1 MIGEK
6 IVSVNRLIDYRKNLD
21 RANELELEIQ
31 KIISQLDV
39 SAIPL
44 SDMPRSQKP
53 YDKLGNLTQRK
64 IEKEDELRKLNRSL
78 VQQRPILEKII
89 NSMSELNLANI
100 GTYQSLLKY
109 YYIDGFDIEIT
120 CSLINTK
127 LADMEV
133 SESKRRLFYVWIH
146 KAEKYFIKIQ
156 KKM

>member
-109 YYIDGFDIEIT
+109 YYI
-120 CSLINTK
+120 L
-127 LADMEV
+127 
-133 SESKRRLFYVWIH
+133 
-146 KAEKYFIKIQ
+146 
-156 KKM
+156 